1 MKPRV
6 SVDCTVGQGQEI
18 WALLQDSDHT
28 GICGGEEIFTNPNWS
43 GMQQPEICSKQNGIQ
58 LAYISKLLAAC
69 NPRSGSNIG
78 CMKGLIKEDK
88 DKSSINIS
96 L

>member
-43 GMQQPEICSKQNGIQ
+43 GMQQSEICSKQNGIQ
-58 LAYISKLLAAC
+58 LAYIVFQAVGRLQ
-69 NPRSGSNIG
+69 
-78 CMKGLIKEDK
+78 
-88 DKSSINIS
+88 SSLRLEYRLYEGFN
-96 L
+96 